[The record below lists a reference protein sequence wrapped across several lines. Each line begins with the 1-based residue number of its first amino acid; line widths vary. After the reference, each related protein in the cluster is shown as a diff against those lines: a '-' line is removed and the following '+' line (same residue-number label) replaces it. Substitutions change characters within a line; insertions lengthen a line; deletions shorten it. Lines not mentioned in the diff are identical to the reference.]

1 MIEENFFFSL
11 FFSLSL
17 SLRKEEGSKVTF
29 KVREE
34 ESKDLQSDILRHMLQ
49 SFSMILWIIWCF
61 DASDPGEMKWW
72 WIEWHFAL
80 FLSVSLFL
88 CISFSLDFFSLFRS
102 VCFAL
107 SLFFCKWS
115 TYTKE
120 KKLALTCW
128 PREYNALGQVHLLQ
142 GHKLNYATAHGVIF
156 IEREIASG
164 CKLNFSP
171 IVPFPHKIWKRM
183 HPIQSSEHLNPCT
196 IGQSWLP
203 QKERERSM
211 SEHKGKRIIHDWLLS
226 TVSRFITTV
235 TGQI

>member
-1 MIEENFFFSL
+1 MNNLVFWCFRPWRNEVMMNWVTFCALSLCESFSLYFFLSWFFFS
-11 FFSLSL
+11 F
-17 SLRKEEGSKVTF
+17 
-29 KVREE
+29 
-34 ESKDLQSDILRHMLQ
+34 
-49 SFSMILWIIWCF
+49 
-61 DASDPGEMKWW
+61 
-72 WIEWHFAL
+72 
-80 FLSVSLFL
+80 
-88 CISFSLDFFSLFRS
+88 FRS
-102 VCFAL
+102 VCFTL

-203 QKERERSM
+203 QKERERERSM
-211 SEHKGKRIIHDWLLS
+211 SEHKSKRIIHDWLLS